1 MAAPSQPHQAT
12 YDAIVIGAGIQGSFA
27 AYHLAQR
34 HRDTLLLEQFI
45 LPHSRGSSHG
55 QSRIT
60 RSAYPRAPYARMMPD
75 SFRLWQR
82 LEAEAG
88 TSLYRRTGLVVLGPA
103 GNPELEGCRRSLRAG
118 EVLDA
123 TALAQRFPGLRL
135 HAGEVA
141 VWDGT
146 GGVLFADRALQ
157 AVQDVF
163 RRHGGTLR
171 DGEKVLR
178 IDPGAMLTVTTTARA
193 YRAPRLIIAA
203 GAWTGALVAPLGL
216 HLPLQPLR
224 IDVCY
229 WREKEPRS
237 PSTGRAGPCFM
248 ALGLRRAPHGIYGL
262 PALEYPG
269 LVKVC
274 YHHGSPTDPEER
286 DGVPLGAPHPDIAL
300 LSSFISNYLPGL
312 ETRPA
317 VVETCLYTVRSPPS
331 SGTQAF
337 GVPSL
342 PSPQGGPCHAFPP
355 QPWVQERTLDPTP
368 SHHDS
373 PRTPQMKTSSW
384 TSTPSSATSS
394 SGLAS
399 QVGEGTQ
406 PSLRPSTPELAG
418 TMGVAVPPP
427 SHPLLPTGHGFKLA
441 PVVGKLLCE
450 LSLGE
455 EPSHST
461 APFAITRFPGV
472 LRAAL

>member
-1 MAAPSQPHQAT
+1 MAAPSQPQHAT

-27 AYHLAQR
+27 AYHLTQR

-60 RSAYPRAPYARMMPD
+60 RSAYPRVSYARMMPD

-103 GNPELEGCRRSLRAG
+103 GDLELEGCRRSLG
-118 EVLDA
+118 DDHVLD
-123 TALAQRFPGLRL
+123 TTVLAQRFPGLRL
-135 HAGEVA
+135 QAGEVA
-141 VWDGT
+141 MWDGT
-146 GGVLFADRALQ
+146 GGVLFADRALR

-178 IDPGAMLTVTTTARA
+178 IEPGALVTVTTTAGV
-193 YRAPRLIIAA
+193 YRAPRLIITA

-229 WREKEPRS
+229 WREKEGS
-237 PSTGRAGPCFM
+237 PGAGRAGPCFM
-248 ALGLRRAPHGIYGL
+248 AIGLSQAPHGIYGL

-286 DGVPLGAPHPDIAL
+286 DRVPPGTPRPNVAL
-300 LSSFISNYLPGL
+300 LSSFISSYLPGL
-312 ETRPA
+312 DPQPA
-317 VVETCLYTVRSPPS
+317 VVETCLYTNTPDED
-331 SGTQAF
+331 F
-337 GVPSL
+337 I
-342 PSPQGGPCHAFPP
+342 
-355 QPWVQERTLDPTP
+355 LDRHPKF
-368 SHHDS
+368 SNIII
-373 PRTPQMKTSSW
+373 
-384 TSTPSSATSS
+384 
-394 SGLAS
+394 G
-399 QVGEGTQ
+399 
-406 PSLRPSTPELAG
+406 AG
-418 TMGVAVPPP
+418 F
-427 SHPLLPTGHGFKLA
+427 SGHGFKLA

-455 EPSHST
+455 EPSHSM
-461 APFAITRFPGV
+461 APFAITRFPSV

>member
-1 MAAPSQPHQAT
+1 MAALNQPRQAT

-60 RSAYPRAPYARMMPD
+60 RSAYPQEVYARMMPD
-75 SFRLWQR
+75 CFHLWER

-88 TSLYRRTGLVVLGPA
+88 TSLYRQTGLVVLGPA
-103 GNPELEGCRRSLRAG
+103 GNLELEGCRRNLG
-118 EVLDA
+118 TGGVLDA
-123 TALAQRFPGLRL
+123 MGLARHFPGLRL

-141 VWDGT
+141 VWDDT
-146 GGVLFADRALQ
+146 AGVLFADRALR

-178 IDPGAMLTVTTTARA
+178 IEPGAVLTITTTAGV
-193 YRAPRLIIAA
+193 YRTPRLIITA

-216 HLPLQPLR
+216 RLPLQPLR
-224 IDVCY
+224 INVCY
-229 WREKEPRS
+229 WREKELGT
-237 PSTGRAGPCFM
+237 PSVGRASPCFM
-248 ALGLRRAPHGIYGL
+248 ALGLSQAPHGIFGL

-274 YHHGSPTDPEER
+274 YHHGSPADPEER
-286 DGVPLGAPHPDIAL
+286 DRAPLGVPHPDVTL
-300 LSSFISNYLPGL
+300 LSSFISSYLPGL
-312 ETRPA
+312 EPWPA
-317 VVETCLYTVRSPPS
+317 VVETCLYTNTPDED
-331 SGTQAF
+331 F
-337 GVPSL
+337 I
-342 PSPQGGPCHAFPP
+342 
-355 QPWVQERTLDPTP
+355 LDR
-368 SHHDS
+368 H
-373 PRTPQMKTSSW
+373 PRFSNIII
-384 TSTPSSATSS
+384 
-394 SGLAS
+394 G
-399 QVGEGTQ
+399 
-406 PSLRPSTPELAG
+406 AG
-418 TMGVAVPPP
+418 F
-427 SHPLLPTGHGFKLA
+427 SGHGFKLA

-461 APFAITRFPGV
+461 APFAMTRFPGV
-472 LRAAL
+472 LQAVL

>member
-1 MAAPSQPHQAT
+1 MAAPSQPRQAT

-60 RSAYPRAPYARMMPD
+60 RSAYPRVPYARMMPD

-88 TSLYRRTGLVVLGPA
+88 TSLYRQTGLVVLGPA
-103 GNPELEGCRRSLRAG
+103 GDPELESCRRSLGADQ
-118 EVLDA
+118 VLDA
-123 TALAQRFPGLRL
+123 AALARRFPGLRL

-141 VWDGT
+141 MWDST
-146 GGVLFADRALQ
+146 GGVLFADRALR

-163 RRHGGTLR
+163 RRRGGTLQ

-178 IDPGAMLTVTTTARA
+178 IEPGALLTITTTAGV

-216 HLPLQPLR
+216 RLPLQPLR

-229 WREKEPRS
+229 WRKKERGS
-237 PSTGRAGPCFM
+237 PGAGRTDPCLM
-248 ALGLRRAPHGIYGL
+248 ALGLSQAPHGVYGL

-274 YHHGSPTDPEER
+274 YHHGSPADPEER
-286 DGVPLGAPHPDIAL
+286 DRDQVPSGTPRRDVAL
-300 LSSFISNYLPGL
+300 LSSFISSYLPRL
-312 ETRPA
+312 EPRPA
-317 VVETCLYTVRSPPS
+317 VVETCLYTNTPDED
-331 SGTQAF
+331 F
-337 GVPSL
+337 I
-342 PSPQGGPCHAFPP
+342 
-355 QPWVQERTLDPTP
+355 LDRHPKF
-368 SHHDS
+368 SNIII
-373 PRTPQMKTSSW
+373 
-384 TSTPSSATSS
+384 
-394 SGLAS
+394 G
-399 QVGEGTQ
+399 
-406 PSLRPSTPELAG
+406 AG
-418 TMGVAVPPP
+418 F
-427 SHPLLPTGHGFKLA
+427 SGHGFKLA

-472 LRAAL
+472 LQAAL

>member
-1 MAAPSQPHQAT
+1 MAVPSQPHQAT

-60 RSAYPRAPYARMMPD
+60 RSAYARAPYARMIPD

-103 GNPELEGCRRSLRAG
+103 GDPELEGCRHSLGTDR
-118 EVLDA
+118 VLDA
-123 TALAQRFPGLRL
+123 TALARCFPGLRL

-146 GGVLFADRALQ
+146 GGVLFADRALR

-171 DGEKVLR
+171 DGEKVLSVE
-178 IDPGAMLTVTTTARA
+178 PGAVLTVTTTGGV
-193 YRAPRLIIAA
+193 YRAPRLIITA
-203 GAWTGALVAPLGL
+203 GAWTSTLVAPLGL
-216 HLPLQPLR
+216 RLPLQPLR

-229 WREKEPRS
+229 WREKDSGTLSVGTARPCPGT
-237 PSTGRAGPCFM
+237 PSVGTTGPCFM

-274 YHHGSPTDPEER
+274 YHHGSPTDPEKR
-286 DGVPLGAPHPDIAL
+286 DRAPPGAPRPDVTL
-300 LSSFISNYLPGL
+300 LSDFISSYLPGL
-312 ETRPA
+312 DPQPA
-317 VVETCLYTVRSPPS
+317 VVETCLYTNTPD
-331 SGTQAF
+331 GDF
-337 GVPSL
+337 I
-342 PSPQGGPCHAFPP
+342 
-355 QPWVQERTLDPTP
+355 LDRHPNFNNIII
-368 SHHDS
+368 
-373 PRTPQMKTSSW
+373 
-384 TSTPSSATSS
+384 
-394 SGLAS
+394 G
-399 QVGEGTQ
+399 
-406 PSLRPSTPELAG
+406 AG
-418 TMGVAVPPP
+418 F
-427 SHPLLPTGHGFKLA
+427 SGHGFKLA

-461 APFAITRFPGV
+461 APFAIARFPGA
-472 LRAAL
+472 LRALL

>member
-1 MAAPSQPHQAT
+1 MAALSQPRRAT

-34 HRDTLLLEQFI
+34 HRDTLLLEQFL

-55 QSRIT
+55 QTRIT
-60 RSAYPRAPYARMMPD
+60 RSAYPQEVYARMMPD
-75 SFRLWQR
+75 CFRLWER

-88 TSLYRRTGLVVLGPA
+88 TSLYRRTGLVALGPA
-103 GNPELEGCRRSLRAG
+103 GNLELEGCWRSLGAG

-123 TALAQRFPGLRL
+123 TVLARRFPGLRL

-141 VWDGT
+141 MWDDT
-146 GGVLFADRALQ
+146 AGVLFADRALR

-178 IDPGAMLTVTTTARA
+178 IEPGAVLTVTTTAGV
-193 YRAPRLIIAA
+193 YRAPRLIITA

-216 HLPLQPLR
+216 RLPLQPLR
-224 IDVCY
+224 INVCY
-229 WREKEPRS
+229 WREKEPGS
-237 PSTGRAGPCFM
+237 PSAGRAGPCFL
-248 ALGLRRAPHGIYGL
+248 ALGLSQAPHGIFGL

-286 DGVPLGAPHPDIAL
+286 DRAPLGAPHPDVTL
-300 LSSFISNYLPGL
+300 LSSFISSYLPGL
-312 ETRPA
+312 EPWPA
-317 VVETCLYTVRSPPS
+317 VVETCLYTNTPDKD
-331 SGTQAF
+331 F
-337 GVPSL
+337 I
-342 PSPQGGPCHAFPP
+342 
-355 QPWVQERTLDPTP
+355 LDRHPKF
-368 SHHDS
+368 SNIVI
-373 PRTPQMKTSSW
+373 
-384 TSTPSSATSS
+384 
-394 SGLAS
+394 G
-399 QVGEGTQ
+399 
-406 PSLRPSTPELAG
+406 AG
-418 TMGVAVPPP
+418 F
-427 SHPLLPTGHGFKLA
+427 SGHGFKLA

-461 APFAITRFPGV
+461 APFAMTRFPGV
-472 LRAAL
+472 LQAAL

>member
-1 MAAPSQPHQAT
+1 MASTRQPHQAT

-60 RSAYPRAPYARMMPD
+60 RSAYPQAAYARMMPD

-82 LEAEAG
+82 LEAEAS
-88 TSLYRRTGLVVLGPA
+88 TTLYRRTGLVILGPA
-103 GNPELEGCRRSLRAG
+103 GHSELEGCRRSLG
-118 EVLDA
+118 TNEVLDA
-123 TALAQRFPGLRL
+123 VTLARRFPGLRL

-141 VWDGT
+141 LWDST
-146 GGVLFADRALQ
+146 GGVLFADRALR
-157 AVQDVF
+157 AVQVGAAEGMGWGCPGLVLAATSITISTQEVF

-178 IDPGAMLTVTTTARA
+178 IEPGAVLTVTTTAGV
-193 YRAPRLIIAA
+193 YRAPRLIITA
-203 GAWTGALVAPLGL
+203 GAWAGALLAPLGL

-229 WREKEPRS
+229 WREKEPKT
-237 PSTGRAGPCFM
+237 PSMGRDSPCFITV
-248 ALGLRRAPHGIYGL
+248 GLSQAPHSVYGL

-286 DGVPLGAPHPDIAL
+286 DRDLSGTPHPNITL
-300 LSSFISNYLPGL
+300 LSSFISSYLPGL
-312 ETRPA
+312 EAQPA
-317 VVETCLYTVRSPPS
+317 VMETCLYTN
-331 SGTQAF
+331 
-337 GVPSL
+337 
-342 PSPQGGPCHAFPP
+342 
-355 QPWVQERTLDPTP
+355 TP
-368 SHHDS
+368 DGDFIVDRHPKFSNIII
-373 PRTPQMKTSSW
+373 
-384 TSTPSSATSS
+384 
-394 SGLAS
+394 G
-399 QVGEGTQ
+399 
-406 PSLRPSTPELAG
+406 AG
-418 TMGVAVPPP
+418 F
-427 SHPLLPTGHGFKLA
+427 SGHGFKLA

-461 APFAITRFPGV
+461 APFAINRFPGV